1 VAEAIA
7 EHARDADA
15 VYAPLG
21 VMLSRDHTL
30 VRDSAFALRDDV
42 RIYADHP
49 HAGIWGLPGWVTGD
63 RGAAGLDVGTAW
75 RQGMLDAGLDPEAL
89 RPTVE
94 ALAGET
100 FESRLAAVHAYAT
113 QLGALE
119 REAPLDQLRWEA
131 TWTR

>member
-1 VAEAIA
+1 
-7 EHARDADA
+7 
-15 VYAPLG
+15 
-21 VMLSRDHTL
+21 MLSRDHTL
-30 VRDSAFALRDDV
+30 VRDSAFALPDDL

-63 RGAAGLDVGTAW
+63 QRAAGLDVGAAW

-94 ALAGET
+94 ALGPET
-100 FESRLAAVHAYAT
+100 FESKLTAVHAYAT
-113 QLGALE
+113 QPGALE
-119 REAPLDQLRWEA
+119 REAPLDQLRWEV